1 MTTHTSRHLGRS
13 GLIVSA
19 IGLGGNNFGRTG
31 TATYTREGASAVVDA
46 ALESGITLIDTAD
59 VYGEHPGFSE
69 EILGEVLAGRRDD
82 VVLATKFGH
91 DTLSAGL
98 EGRGSKGSRRYIRF
112 AVEASLRRLQTDW
125 IDLYQMH
132 SPDPG
137 TPIEETLAA
146 LDELIAEGKVRYIG
160 HSNFSAWQAVEAD
173 WAAKAAA
180 HPRFISAQNEYNLL
194 TRGAE
199 TELFPALEAY
209 GIGFLPWF
217 PLYNGLFSGKFTAT
231 GGPEGSR
238 IMRQR
243 PHLLEAAPWDAMEEY
258 ARLCADLEY
267 SMVEV
272 TFAWLLAQGPMSSV
286 IAGATTPEQVRQN
299 AAASEVVLT
308 EETVARISA
317 LFPLVSAR

>member
-1 MTTHTSRHLGRS
+1 MTSHTSRHLGRS
-13 GLIVSA
+13 GPLVSA

-31 TATYTREGASAVVDA
+31 TATYTREGATAVVDA

-98 EGRGSKGSRRYIRF
+98 ENRGSKGSRRYIRF
-112 AVEASLRRLQTDW
+112 AVEASLRRLNTDW

-173 WAAKAAA
+173 WAAKAAR

-199 TELFPALEAY
+199 TELFPALESY

-231 GGPEGSR
+231 GGPQASR

-243 PHLLEAAPWDAMEEY
+243 PHLLEAAPWDAMAEY
-258 ARLCADLEY
+258 AALCDELGH
-267 SMVEV
+267 SMIEV
-272 TFAWLLAQGPMSSV
+272 TFAWLLAQGPMASV

-299 AAASEVVLT
+299 AAASAVVLSA
-308 EETVARISA
+308 EVVARIGA
-317 LFPLVSAR
+317 LFPATGAR